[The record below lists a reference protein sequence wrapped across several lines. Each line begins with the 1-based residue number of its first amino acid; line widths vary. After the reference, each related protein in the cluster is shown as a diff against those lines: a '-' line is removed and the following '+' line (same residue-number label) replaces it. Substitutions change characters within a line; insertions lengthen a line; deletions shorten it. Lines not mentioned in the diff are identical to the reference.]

1 MKKFFKKYFGWLIE
15 SNRPKHLIAG
25 FVIGGFLGF
34 VPVIVAALTP
44 SSKTGRGMVLKAI
57 LFSAGRPNM
66 GLTGLMY
73 SLR

>member
-34 VPVIVAALTP
+34 VPVIVAALTAEFKDWAWNG
-44 SSKTGRGMVLKAI
+44 SKGYPI
-57 LFSAGRPNM
+57 SAGRPNM